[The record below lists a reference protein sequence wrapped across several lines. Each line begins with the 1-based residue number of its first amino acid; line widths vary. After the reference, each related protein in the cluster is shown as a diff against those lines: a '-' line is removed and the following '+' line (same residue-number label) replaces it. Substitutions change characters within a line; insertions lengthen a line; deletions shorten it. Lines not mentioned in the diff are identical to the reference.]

1 MSVDSLLSASQDEVN
16 LEEPYEKA
24 NIDVGLN
31 EFPEFTNDVNP
42 IDVDIDENG
51 IAAKLDL
58 AKVYLEIGDE
68 DNAQVILKEV
78 VKLGDPQQQSEAQNL
93 LNDV

>member
-1 MSVDSLLSASQDEVN
+1 MSASQNYSEV
-16 LEEPYEKA
+16 EEPYKRA

-31 EFPEFTNDVNP
+31 EFPEFTDDVNN

-78 VKLGDPQQQSEAQNL
+78 LKLGDPQQQGQAQDL
-93 LNDV
+93 LNDIS